1 MRVEVVRECH
11 DLFDEK
17 SGPYGFEKVGLN
29 IEGRVVWLCGVMYPH
44 APKEAYETFQKWESI
59 AEEITKRCRINAPE
73 PSEPDDEIQSLREAL
88 ANAKDWIRTLSRY
101 ALETLANDPL
111 SDEIKEFEN
120 LEKEA
125 IKQIDEALSGAQ
137 KEDQA

>member
-1 MRVEVVRECH
+1 MKVEVVRECH

-73 PSEPDDEIQSLREAL
+73 PSVAEKLICPYCCEKPMYKLQNQTWVCEECGGEI
-88 ANAKDWIRTLSRY
+88 NAP
-101 ALETLANDPL
+101 E
-111 SDEIKEFEN
+111 
-120 LEKEA
+120 
-125 IKQIDEALSGAQ
+125 GA
-137 KEDQA
+137 ES